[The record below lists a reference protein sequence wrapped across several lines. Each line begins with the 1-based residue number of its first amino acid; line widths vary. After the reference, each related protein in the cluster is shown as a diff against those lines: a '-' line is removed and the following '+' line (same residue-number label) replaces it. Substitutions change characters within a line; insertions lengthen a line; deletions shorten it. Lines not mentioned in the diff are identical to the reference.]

1 MPIQTEQ
8 QRQNSFN
15 GAGLNQSQQASV
27 ASGVGYATEIK
38 TGANLFP
45 ISGQF
50 QTPNAN
56 KTSATVQS
64 NANIIENKIPNLKKK
79 LKSYSNYGTVVGQD
93 GVERYADGTI
103 VVPEQQKADGSLT
116 PQDTKDATDEV
127 DSILNSIKASSDP
140 ILKASL
146 DATHQQYDVK
156 RQMQQEENVRSTK
169 GLNRSLSL
177 GGSRY
182 APANK
187 GVMGEKEKADL
198 MGIAALDAEEKS
210 LIAQATAAQDTKDYQ
225 RLDRIL
231 GLVETKRNEKM
242 AAAQKINDEIAA
254 ENKKSREQLKQSTR
268 DNAVAGLLSQGVS
281 DANQILNYLNYDDSG
296 NQIGDFTAKEVADA
310 IKNLTGETSTAKVSQ
325 DVNDFNYFKTNK
337 LLPDSITSLPPAEQ
351 FLAWQ
356 KAQKEATTSDPST
369 RYQVITDPV
378 TGNQSVFDRQSGSFV
393 GGQPS
398 GTEGLPPDKAIVL
411 NAAKTL
417 AVKDPSGGKLLV
429 RTVNDKLAQGDTAGA
444 MKFIKDAAYN
454 GLDATTKKAY
464 DEFDSSIALSQQALN
479 LASNSDI
486 SAGPWKALYET
497 KKPWLKINRDPLYA
511 GLKQMI
517 GQADAQIRR
526 GFFGTAV
533 TAAEG
538 GTATAF
544 LFDEN
549 DDMNLIKQKLKGNL
563 AFFSY
568 VNDAEIARTTG
579 LPHPNLQEYYAKFGV
594 DVNNL
599 QGLDT
604 DLTSETPKNS
614 IKSSTNRGGI

>member
-1 MPIQTEQ
+1 MPTQTEQ

-15 GAGLNQSQQASV
+15 GAGLNQSQQTGV
-27 ASGVGYATEIK
+27 TSGGGYATEIK

-50 QTPNAN
+50 QAPTTN

-64 NANIIENKIPNLKKK
+64 NANIIENKIPDLKKK
-79 LKSYSNYGTVVGQD
+79 LKRYTNYGTTVGQD
-93 GVERYADGTI
+93 GVERYSDGTI
-103 VVPEQQKADGSLT
+103 VIPEQQAADGSLT
-116 PQDTKDATDEV
+116 PQDTQNATDEV

-146 DATHQQYDVK
+146 DATHQQYDIK
-156 RQMQQEENVRSTK
+156 RQMQQEENTRSTK
-169 GLNRSLSL
+169 GLGRSLSL
-177 GGSRY
+177 AGSRY

-187 GVMGEKEKADL
+187 GVLGEKEKADL
-198 MGIAALDAEEKS
+198 MGIASLDAEEKS
-210 LIAQATAAQDTKDYQ
+210 LIAQATAAQDAKDYQ

-231 GLVETKRNEKM
+231 GLVETKRKEKM
-242 AAAQKINDEIAA
+242 AAAQKINDQIAE
-254 ENKKSREQLKQSTR
+254 ENKAARTQLKQSTR

-281 DANQILNYLNYDDSG
+281 DPNQILNYLNYDDSG
-296 NQIGDFTAKEVADA
+296 KQIGDFTAKEVADA
-310 IKNLTGETSTAKVSQ
+310 IKNLTGETNAAKLSA
-325 DVNDFNYFKTNK
+325 DVTDFNYFKNGG
-337 LLPDSITSLPPAEQ
+337 LLPESIMSLPPQEQ

-378 TGNQSVFDRQSGSFV
+378 SGEQSIFDRQSGSFV
-393 GGQPS
+393 GGQPK
-398 GTEGLPPDKAIVL
+398 GTEGLPPDQAVVL

-429 RTVNDKLAQGDTAGA
+429 RTVNDKLAQGDTIGA

-464 DEFDSSIALSQQALN
+464 DEFDSSIALSQQALT
-479 LASNSDI
+479 LANSSNI
-486 SAGPWKALYET
+486 ETGPWKALYET
-497 KKPWLKINRDPLYA
+497 KKPWAKIDRDPQYA

-538 GTATAF
+538 GTATSF

-579 LPHPNLQEYYAKFGV
+579 LPKPNLQEYYAKFGV

-604 DLTSETPKNS
+604 DLISEVPKTST
-614 IKSSTNRGGI
+614 KSPNNRGGI